1 MTGVQT
7 CALPIYPLPV
17 LTAIGHDHDYHV
29 CDMVAHVH
37 VKTPTALADFILSM
51 YEDEDARL
59 TSYQTRMRLAFSAR
73 VSAMES
79 QAGRLG
85 DRIRNAFAIKVSLAE
100 SKLNI
105 LQTRIAAADPRR
117 IMERGYALAVD
128 ADGVVL
134 KSAVGVSAGDKM
146 SVMFSDG
153 TVEAKVMDVS
163 RHCEERSD
171 VAIL

>member
-1 MTGVQT
+1 
-7 CALPIYPLPV
+7 
-17 LTAIGHDHDYHV
+17 
-29 CDMVAHVH
+29 
-37 VKTPTALADFILSM
+37 
-51 YEDEDARL
+51 
-59 TSYQTRMRLAFSAR
+59 
-73 VSAMES
+73 MES

-100 SKLNI
+100 SKLNV

-134 KSAVGVSAGDKM
+134 KSAAGVSAGEGL

-153 TVEAKVMDVS
+153 IIKANVESVILSEAKD
-163 RHCEERSD
+163 
-171 VAIL
+171 L

>member
-1 MTGVQT
+1 MK
-7 CALPIYPLPV
+7 A
-17 LTAIGHDHDYHV
+17 
-29 CDMVAHVH
+29 
-37 VKTPTALADFILSM
+37 
-51 YEDEDARL
+51 
-59 TSYQTRMRLAFSAR
+59 
-73 VSAMES
+73 
-79 QAGRLG
+79 
-85 DRIRNAFAIKVSLAE
+85 SLAE
-100 SKLNI
+100 SALNV

-128 ADGVVL
+128 AQGVVL
-134 KSAVGVSAGDKM
+134 KSAAGVSAGDKV

>member
-1 MTGVQT
+1 MENQVG
-7 CALPIYPLPV
+7 
-17 LTAIGHDHDYHV
+17 
-29 CDMVAHVH
+29 
-37 VKTPTALADFILSM
+37 
-51 YEDEDARL
+51 
-59 TSYQTRMRLAFSAR
+59 RLA
-73 VSAMES
+73 
-79 QAGRLG
+79 

-100 SKLNI
+100 SKLDI

-134 KSAVGVSAGDKM
+134 KSAVGVSAGDRL